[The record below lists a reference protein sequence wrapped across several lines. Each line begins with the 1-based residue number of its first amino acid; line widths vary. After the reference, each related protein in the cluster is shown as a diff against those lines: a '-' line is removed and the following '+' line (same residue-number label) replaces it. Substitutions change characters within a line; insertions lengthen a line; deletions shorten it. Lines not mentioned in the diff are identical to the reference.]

1 MWPDMLLMLVI
12 AAAPWLLLGGGVLY
26 IGVRY
31 VRAVE
36 IRSQDRAEIAA
47 LSGRVLA
54 LEESLLDLRAE
65 KERALD
71 IARFA
76 AELRPGRG
84 SLVDRE

>member
-1 MWPDMLLMLVI
+1 MPNFLLLMLM
-12 AAAPWLLLGGGVLY
+12 AWAPWLLLGGGVLY

-54 LEESLLDLRAE
+54 LEESLLDVRAE

-71 IARFA
+71 IERFA
-76 AELRPGRG
+76 AELRPGRA
-84 SLVDRE
+84 SLLDRA